1 MGSVPVNK
9 ITDYYQLTCGI
20 CSETY
25 KNPKVLPCLHSFCQ
39 NCLDSNIRYESSTC
53 IFLKVILRN
62 LSFGSHTLLEKMRGK
77 WKLKTSLKSFW
88 PLALIAL
95 SKPSLPVLRCIKLN
109 CVMSKRPS
117 KHFPFTYVKYPAVLS
132 QKVHNLTEK
141 LVIFIWL

>member
-9 ITDYYQLTCGI
+9 ITDHYQLTCGI

-62 LSFGSHTLLEKMRGK
+62 LSFGSHTLLEKMRMK
-77 WKLKTSLKSFW
+77 WRLKTSKRFW

-95 SKPSLPVLRCIKLN
+95 SKPSLPVLRRIKLN

-117 KHFPFTYVKYPAVLS
+117 KHFPFTYVKYPALLS

>member
-9 ITDYYQLTCGI
+9 ITDHYQLTCGI

-25 KNPKVLPCLHSFCQ
+25 NNPKVLPCLHSFCQ

-88 PLALIAL
+88 PLARIAL

>member
-1 MGSVPVNK
+1 MNK
-9 ITDYYQLTCGI
+9 ITDHYQLTCGI

-117 KHFPFTYVKYPAVLS
+117 KHFPFTYAKYPALLP

-141 LVIFIWL
+141 LVIFI

>member
-9 ITDYYQLTCGI
+9 ITDHYQLTCGI

-77 WKLKTSLKSFW
+77 LKTSLKSFW

-109 CVMSKRPS
+109 CVMSKRPP
-117 KHFPFTYVKYPAVLS
+117 KHFPFTYVKYPALLS

-141 LVIFIWL
+141 LVIFI

>member
-9 ITDYYQLTCGI
+9 ITDHYQLTCGI

-77 WKLKTSLKSFW
+77 WKLKTSKRFW

-95 SKPSLPVLRCIKLN
+95 SKPSLPVLRRIKLN
-109 CVMSKRPS
+109 CVMSKRLS
-117 KHFPFTYVKYPAVLS
+117 KHFPFTYVKYPALLS
-132 QKVHNLTEK
+132 QKVYNLTEK